1 MAAVPSDATVIVV
14 VEVVNLFPGCPK
26 YQGMRDQILVE
37 GAGSA
42 SLRADHDPTGKNP
55 HLARQLTEGYPCLQP
70 AQPVG
75 EAAHPAR
82 GLRHIFHVTPPSPS
96 PSPSSTEQ
104 ETAGDT
110 LPSYPNS

>member
-1 MAAVPSDATVIVV
+1 MAAVPIEAAVIVV
-14 VEVVNLFPGCPK
+14 VEVVYLFSSCPK
-26 YQGMRDQILVE
+26 YQRMRDQILVE

-42 SLRADHDPTGKNP
+42 SLRANHDPTGKNP
-55 HLARQLTEGYPCLQP
+55 HLARQSTEGYPCLLP

-82 GLRHIFHVTPPSPS
+82 DLRHIFHVTPPS

-110 LPSYPNS
+110 LPSYRDS